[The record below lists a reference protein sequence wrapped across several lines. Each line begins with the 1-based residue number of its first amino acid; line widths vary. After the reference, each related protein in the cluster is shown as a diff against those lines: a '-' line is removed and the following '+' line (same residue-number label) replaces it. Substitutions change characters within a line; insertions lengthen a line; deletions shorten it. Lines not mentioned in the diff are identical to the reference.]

1 MSSVSPTSVR
11 PRIKALGTTCYYFE
25 KNNYMATCTHTHIY
39 KHLHVVWENGELV
52 IQRFEHHAGHVVS
65 RAPQG
70 ANEVRAAARPNEER
84 VSSKGLR
91 RRRGGGS
98 GAGQAEVNESE
109 NTSGLKQSEVSV
121 VKIETETQ

>member
-1 MSSVSPTSVR
+1 
-11 PRIKALGTTCYYFE
+11 
-25 KNNYMATCTHTHIY
+25 MATCTHTYTY
-39 KHLHVVWENGELV
+39 KHLHIVWENGELV

-70 ANEVRAAARPNEER
+70 ANKVRAAARPNEES

-91 RRRGGGS
+91 RRGRGGG

-109 NTSGLKQSEVSV
+109 NISGLKQSEVSV
-121 VKIETETQ
+121 VKIVNENTVS